1 MDPAS
6 PQFAQL
12 KSSLKSAWMAGDFGE
27 VAKHAA
33 HEGEAFVGQLG
44 LKPGDRVLDVACGTG
59 NTAIPAARSG
69 ADVVGVDIATNLL
82 DQARGRAS
90 AEKLPVKFKEGDAE
104 DLPFGDAEFD
114 IVISMFG
121 AMFAPRPERVSEE
134 LLRVC
139 KPAGV
144 IAMANWTPTG
154 FVGKTFRATAEL
166 APPPPGIQPP
176 VLWGDPQVVRQRFSK
191 GVANITTTLRLAHFV
206 FPFPPREVVSFFRKY
221 FGPTQTS
228 FSRLDAAGQAKLADT
243 LESMWIEHNQASDG
257 STSVDA
263 EYLEVRVTKA

>member
-1 MDPAS
+1 MDPAP

-33 HEGEAFVGQLG
+33 HEGEAFVGRLG
-44 LKPGDRVLDVACGTG
+44 LKPGQRVLDVACGTG
-59 NTAIPAARSG
+59 NTAIPAARTG

-154 FVGKTFRATAEL
+154 FVGKTFRATAPCRRESWRSC
-166 APPPPGIQPP
+166 ARARRWSSRSRSTRPT
-176 VLWGDPQVVRQRFSK
+176 WTS
-191 GVANITTTLRLAHFV
+191 
-206 FPFPPREVVSFFRKY
+206 PR
-221 FGPTQTS
+221 TS
-228 FSRLDAAGQAKLADT
+228 GASRSRRRWRG
-243 LESMWIEHNQASDG
+243 N
-257 STSVDA
+257 
-263 EYLEVRVTKA
+263 